1 MTVLAIDDDPTQLE
15 LLGVYCGS
23 LEYPRIEYLKAENR
37 AEGLALAHEK
47 VVDLVFTDLHLPDGT
62 GSEVLA
68 AVKAMNPAVA
78 VVAMTAYQDTTEA
91 VGLLKAGADD
101 YLTKPVRKSDI
112 ERILLRVNERDALVH
127 EAFLPPSGGLPP
139 SPKAA
144 GIMYQGYAMASMLS
158 TAARAAAGDTPILI
172 SGESGTGKELVA
184 RFIHERS
191 GRKGP
196 FVAVNISALTE
207 SLAESE
213 LFGHAKG
220 AFTGATLDRV
230 GRFEEADG
238 GTLFLDEIGETSLSL
253 QVKLL
258 RAIQFGEIERVGE
271 NAARRLDVHIV
282 AATNRDLAAM
292 VAAGSFRR
300 DLYYRVNVI
309 EIRLPP
315 LRERKEDIRL
325 LVDHFIQVYAG
336 RSGKA
341 VAGISREAC
350 DSLVKRSF
358 PGNVRELENLVERAV
373 VLCRGDVLRVEDFP
387 PEAPEATPEGACA
400 EWMPSGDYEKA
411 MKDFEGALLR
421 DAIEK
426 AGGNKSAAAR
436 ALGMGERHLRSR
448 LSVLGLE

>member
-23 LEYPRIEYLKAENR
+23 LEYPRIEYLGAGTA
-37 AEGLALAHEK
+37 AEGLALARDRI
-47 VVDLVFTDLHLPDGT
+47 VDLVFADLHLPDGT
-62 GSEVLA
+62 GFDVLS
-68 AVKAMNPAVA
+68 AVKSMNPAVA
-78 VVAMTAYQDTTEA
+78 VVVMTAYQDTTEA
-91 VGLLKAGADD
+91 VSLLKAGADD

-112 ERILLRVNERDALVH
+112 ERILLRVNEREALVH

-139 SPKAA
+139 SPEAA

-158 TAARAAAGDTPILI
+158 TAARAATSDTPILI

-213 LFGHAKG
+213 LFGHVRG

-238 GTLFLDEIGETSLSL
+238 GTLFLDEIGETSLAL

-271 NAARRLDVHIV
+271 NTTRTLDVHIV

-292 VAAGSFRR
+292 VAKGSFRR

-325 LVDHFIQVYAG
+325 LVDRFIQVFAG

-341 VAGISREAC
+341 VAGISREAYEG
-350 DSLVKRSF
+350 LVKRSF
-358 PGNVRELENLVERAV
+358 PGNIRELENLVERAV
-373 VLCRGDVLRVEDFP
+373 VLCRGELLRAEDFP
-387 PEAPEATPEGACA
+387 PEEPEAVPADACA
-400 EWMPSGDYEKA
+400 GWAASEDYGIA
-411 MKDFEGALLR
+411 MKEFESALLR
-421 DAIEK
+421 TAIEK

-448 LSVLGLE
+448 LSILGIE